1 MDGNTSGSK
10 YPQHRRHPGVDGGGG
25 AFKNTI
31 YGMKSPTHSLPQK
44 TFTEHQTASPQRPHQ
59 GWHGF
64 YPDDIP
70 ERLDGGAGVGP
81 LNKKSVTFHTDLTTQ
96 NLKTWDLCQKME
108 QQQQQHGTGK
118 DMLLV
123 TPPRDGGYN
132 NGQHYVSQPSP
143 QGGYNVTSRGAY
155 VGRPRS
161 QDDDDNTT
169 TSGSYTI
176 NPENDFDDTL
186 PPPFSSVA

>member
-1 MDGNTSGSK
+1 MDGNTPSK
-10 YPQHRRHPGVDGGGG
+10 YHQQRRQPGLEGGGG
-25 AFKNTI
+25 AFKNAI
-31 YGMKSPTHSLPQK
+31 YAAKSPTHSLPPK
-44 TFTEHQTASPQRPHQ
+44 TFSEYQTSSPQRQYQ
-59 GWHGF
+59 GGPGF

-70 ERLDGGAGVGP
+70 ERLDTARGGSP
-81 LNKKSVTFHTDLTTQ
+81 FNKKSVTFHTDLTTQ

-108 QQQQQHGTGK
+108 HGSGS
-118 DMLLV
+118 DLLSA
-123 TPPRDGGYN
+123 TPDKNGGYS
-132 NGQHYVSQPSP
+132 GQHYVSHPSP
-143 QGGYNVTSRGAY
+143 QGGYNVTGKGAY

-186 PPPFSSVA
+186 PTPFSSLA